1 MNSSLL
7 MLSVFPPKNLSKVE
21 PAPQNHTINFGLQ
34 HRKQIYHQSLV
45 QVDVLEDFIIIW
57 KKGSSILALG
67 DNVMSSDSRVKVQF
81 KTLTKKPFTGCPK
94 SILTPQT
101 LMMILII
108 PATNIH
114 LKQVSPM
121 KNGNRLVI
129 SLADYKMDDGR
140 YTCQVLIRHAD
151 LSNCRLLFGF
161 VTKRST
167 GSTSD
172 DQ

>member
-7 MLSVFPPKNLSKVE
+7 KLSVFPPKNLSKVE
-21 PAPQNHTINFGLQ
+21 PSPQNHTINFGLQ

-140 YTCQVLIRHAD
+140 YTCQVLIRHAA
-151 LSNCRLLFGF
+151 LSYCRLFFGF

>member
-7 MLSVFPPKNLSKVE
+7 KLSVFPPKNLSKVE
-21 PAPQNHTINFGLQ
+21 PSPQNHTINFGLQ
-34 HRKQIYHQSLV
+34 HRKQIYQS

-81 KTLTKKPFTGCPK
+81 KTHTKKPFTGCPK
-94 SILTPQT
+94 SILTPQM
-101 LMMILII
+101 LMMIVII
-108 PATNIH
+108 PATNIR

-140 YTCQVLIRHAD
+140 YTCQVLIRHAA
-151 LSNCRLLFGF
+151 LSYCRLLFGF

-167 GSTSD
+167 VSILLMISN
-172 DQ
+172 